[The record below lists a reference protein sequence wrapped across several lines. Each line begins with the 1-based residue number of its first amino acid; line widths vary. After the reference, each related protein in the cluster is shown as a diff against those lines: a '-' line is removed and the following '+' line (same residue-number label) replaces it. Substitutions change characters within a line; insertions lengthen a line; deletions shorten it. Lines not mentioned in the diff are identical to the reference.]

1 MRRLRNFVLTS
12 LLGGL
17 AVILPL
23 LLFVALARWL
33 AGILE
38 ELTRPLATLIGPHIA
53 GGEAVAFGVAVLAML
68 AACFVTGVLLRTRVG
83 AMAWESIDHLL
94 ARLTPGYRTLR
105 DTVGQL
111 LGAGPGAGSLRGE
124 VALVRLAGAGS
135 PVRQIAIVTAR
146 HADGSFTVYVPTAP
160 LPTQGFVY
168 HLQPEVVTLCP
179 EISFEA
185 AMRVV
190 LACGSGAAE
199 LPGPGVIA
207 RGQGAAPTS

>member
-17 AVILPL
+17 AVILPI

-33 AGILE
+33 AGLLR
-38 ELTRPLATLIGPHIA
+38 ELTQPLAAMIGPHLA
-53 GGEAVAFGVAVLAML
+53 GGDTVAFAVAVLAVL
-68 AACFVTGVLLRTRVG
+68 AACFLTGVLLRTRLG

-111 LGAGPGAGSLRGE
+111 LGVGQGAGALRGE
-124 VALVRLAGAGS
+124 VALVRLAGPTS

-146 HADGSFTVYVPTAP
+146 HTDGSFTVYVPTAP

-168 HLQPEVVTLCP
+168 HLRADVVELRP
-179 EISFEA
+179 DIGFEA

-199 LPGPGVIA
+199 LLGTGP
-207 RGQGAAPTS
+207 

>member
-33 AGILE
+33 SGLLR
-38 ELTRPLATLIGPHIA
+38 ELTRPLAEVIGPHLA
-53 GGEAVAFGVAVLAML
+53 GGDTVAFAVAVAVML
-68 AACFVTGVLLRTRVG
+68 AACFLTGVLLRTRIG
-83 AMAWESIDHLL
+83 AMAWESIDHVL
-94 ARLTPGYRTLR
+94 ARLTPGYGTLR

-111 LGAGPGAGSLRGE
+111 LGSGKGAGALRGE
-124 VALVRLAGAGS
+124 VALVRLAGPQS
-135 PVRQIAIVTAR
+135 PVSQIAIVTAR

-168 HLQPEVVTLCP
+168 HLRPEVVELRP
-179 EISFEA
+179 DIGFEA

-190 LACGSGAAE
+190 LACGSGAAA
-199 LPGPGVIA
+199 LFGTKA
-207 RGQGAAPTS
+207 ATGA

>member
-1 MRRLRNFVLTS
+1 MRRLRNFMLTS

-33 AGILE
+33 AGLLR
-38 ELTRPLATLIGPHIA
+38 ELTRPLAEIIGPHIA
-53 GGEAVAFGVAVLAML
+53 GGDTLAFGVAVLAML
-68 AACFVTGVLLRTRVG
+68 AACFLTGVLLRTRVG

-94 ARLTPGYRTLR
+94 ARLTPGYSTLR

-111 LGAGPGAGSLRGE
+111 LGAGQGAGALRGE
-124 VALVRLAGAGS
+124 VALVRLAGPTSAVS
-135 PVRQIAIVTAR
+135 QIAIVTAR
-146 HADGSFTVYVPTAP
+146 HPDGSFTVYVPTAP

-168 HLQPEVVTLCP
+168 HLRPEVVELRP
-179 EISFEA
+179 EIGFEA

-190 LACGSGAAE
+190 LACGSGAAD
-199 LPGPGVIA
+199 LLQTRA
-207 RGQGAAPTS
+207 

>member
-33 AGILE
+33 AGLMQ
-38 ELTRPLATLIGPHIA
+38 ELTRPLAGLIGPHIA
-53 GGEAVAFGVAVLAML
+53 GGNTVAFAVAVLAML
-68 AACFVTGVLLRTRVG
+68 GACFLTGVLLRTRVG

-94 ARLTPGYRTLR
+94 ARLTPGYATLR

-111 LGAGPGAGSLRGE
+111 LGAGQGGGGLRGE
-124 VALVRLAGAGS
+124 VAFVRLGGAQS
-135 PVRQIAIVTAR
+135 PVRQIGIVTAR
-146 HADGSFTVYVPTAP
+146 HPDGSFTVYVPTAP

-168 HLQPEVVTLCP
+168 HLQPEVVDLRP
-179 EISFEA
+179 DISAEA
-185 AMRVV
+185 AMRMV
-190 LACGSGAAE
+190 LACGSGAAS
-199 LPGPGVIA
+199 LPGL
-207 RGQGAAPTS
+207 GASDRR

>member
-12 LLGGL
+12 MLGGL

-33 AGILE
+33 AGLLR
-38 ELTRPLATLIGPHIA
+38 ELTRPLAGMIGPHIA
-53 GGEAVAFGVAVLAML
+53 GGDTVAFGVAVAVML
-68 AACFVTGVLLRTRVG
+68 AACFLTGILLRTRVG
-83 AMAWESIDHLL
+83 AMAWESIDHVLE
-94 ARLTPGYRTLR
+94 RLTPGYRTLR

-111 LGAGPGAGSLRGE
+111 LGSNQGAGALRGE
-124 VALVRLAGAGS
+124 VALVQLHGPQSA
-135 PVRQIAIVTAR
+135 VRQIAIVTAR
-146 HADGSFTVYVPTAP
+146 HTDGSFTVYVPTAP

-168 HLQPEVVTLCP
+168 HLRPEVVELWP
-179 EISFEA
+179 DIGFEA

-199 LPGPGVIA
+199 LFVPDA
-207 RGQGAAPTS
+207 RNRAQA